1 MSKVQ
6 DLMTAGI
13 LIQDPESEKRVIF
26 NVPLYLP
33 KIAIEGGAFELFAS
47 AYGWEHGE
55 KPAHEKCIDIIWQFV
70 SDIFDEEFLKEKQKL
85 ALEQAKQEL
94 TFIKSKE

>member
-1 MSKVQ
+1 MSKVT
-6 DLMTAGI
+6 DLLNAGVVT
-13 LIQDPESEKRVIF
+13 QDPESEKRVIF

-47 AYGWEHGE
+47 AYGWEEGDM
-55 KPAHEKCIDIIWQFV
+55 PAHEKCIEIIWQFV
-70 SDIFDEEFLKEKQKL
+70 NDIFDEEFLKQKQKQ
-85 ALEQAKQEL
+85 AIEIAKQEL